1 MAKKKSSGFEEAGYP
16 DVVANYR
23 RIARSNGANEV
34 FATLRRR
41 GVPDHHIEIL
51 LRTIAGIPRDW
62 AADNEPW
69 KQAQKRRVR
78 MAKRLRILASEVAGD
93 PDLSRLGFGLGTM
106 ACSGA
111 DDDSLQT
118 LANLLEAAA
127 ASLET
132 SDVPKVEMLDGTILT
147 AAEFDRRLR
156 PGRKLPLQSYALL
169 AIFELL
175 EPHFGR
181 APNKE
186 AEALGSILLRKS
198 IKPGTL
204 TQLRKSTRRRY
215 PGA

>member
-1 MAKKKSSGFEEAGYP
+1 MAKKNPSGFAAFGYP

-23 RIARSNGANEV
+23 RIARSKGANAV

-41 GVPDHHIEIL
+41 SVPDHHIEIL

-62 AADNEPW
+62 AAENEPW

-78 MAKRLRILASEVAGD
+78 MAKRLRALASEVAAD
-93 PDLSRLGFGLGTM
+93 PDLSRLGFGLGT
-106 ACSGA
+106 CSGA
-111 DDDSLQT
+111 DGDGLQT
-118 LANLLEAAA
+118 LTSLLEAAA
-127 ASLET
+127 ASLEP
-132 SDVPKVEMLDGTILT
+132 SDVPRVAMPNGTILT

-156 PGRKLPLQSYALL
+156 PGRKLSLQSYALL

-198 IKPGTL
+198 IEPGTV